1 MARGAGRLLGVGMRP
16 EPEQKLRAGFQRRV
30 DEQSNR
36 HAAQLMHAEQLAGRF
51 ECGEVTGV
59 YSARAG
65 GNVRRSAYVVA
76 LLPLAAIP
84 VLIAGAAAGLPGMLP
99 LLGAFPFA
107 FGAWF
112 GVSLWRGREPKR
124 TVWFYAFTQGFILAD
139 DPLAQA
145 RPVRWN
151 QVVDVSEVWTGVYS
165 PASEESRP
173 TLTAYRL
180 RTADGRTHEI
190 SRSFW
195 NVRDPYREVGQMLRG
210 LMPASVGATMPAFPT
225 IDEII
230 AACTRKR
237 GPGG

>member
-1 MARGAGRLLGVGMRP
+1 VAGMRP
-16 EPEQKLRAGFQRRV
+16 EPERKLRAGFQRRV

-36 HAAQLMHAEQLAGRF
+36 HAAELAHAEQLADYF
-51 ECGEVTGV
+51 ECGEVVGV

-65 GNVRRSAYVVA
+65 GDVRRRAYVRA
-76 LLPLAAIP
+76 LLPMAAIP
-84 VLIAGAAAGLPGMLP
+84 VLIAGAAARVPGMLP
-99 LLGAFPFA
+99 LLGVFPFA

-124 TVWFYAFTQGFILAD
+124 TVWFHAFTQGFILMD
-139 DPLAQA
+139 DPVAPA
-145 RPVRWN
+145 APVRWN
-151 QVVDVSEVWTGVYS
+151 QVVDVSEVWTGVYN

-180 RTADGRTHEI
+180 RTADGQAHEI

-195 NVRDPYREVGQMLRG
+195 NVRDPYREVGQLIRG
-210 LMPASVGATMPAFPT
+210 LVPASVGSTIPAFPT

-230 AACTRKR
+230 NAYTRRR
-237 GPGG
+237 GPGA